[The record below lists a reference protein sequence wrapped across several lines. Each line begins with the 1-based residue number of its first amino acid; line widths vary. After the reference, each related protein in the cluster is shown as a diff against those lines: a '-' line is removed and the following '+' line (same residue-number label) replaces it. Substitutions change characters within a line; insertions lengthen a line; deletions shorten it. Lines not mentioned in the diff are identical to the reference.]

1 MIVEK
6 GRFVGIDIGKR
17 TWEMAVITRSGRMK
31 KRQSLQKG
39 KLRLMDG

>member
-17 TWEMAVITRSGRMK
+17 TWETAVITRSGRMK
-31 KRQSLQKG
+31 KNAFGDSES
-39 KLRLMDG
+39 